1 MAEHYAH
8 EFLTRLKRGLEEV
21 DEGAVENVVE
31 VLWSVYQR
39 CQRVFLMGN
48 GGSAAAASHFCC
60 DLNLATRD
68 RKRMQAVSLND
79 NTPLLTALAN
89 DFGYEEVFTEQL
101 ANLVLPGDV
110 VVVISASG
118 ESENIVRALRLAKE
132 RKATTVG
139 ILGFG
144 GGRAL
149 AMVDHA
155 LVISSEDFFLV
166 ESVHAALTHLLAGL
180 LGQRIRGS

>member
-1 MAEHYAH
+1 MPKGYVH
-8 EFLTRLKRGLEEV
+8 EFLTGVRQGLDEIDEE
-21 DEGAVENVVE
+21 AVLAVVE
-31 VLWSVYQR
+31 VLWSAYQK

-48 GGSAAAASHFCC
+48 GGSAAAASHLCC

-89 DFGYEEVFTEQL
+89 DFGYDAVFSEQL

-118 ESENIVRALRLAKE
+118 DSENVVRALHLA
-132 RKATTVG
+132 RDRRAVTVG

-149 AMVDHA
+149 ALADHA
-155 LVISSEDFFLV
+155 LVISSRDFFLV
-166 ESVHAALTHLLAGL
+166 ESVHASLTHLLAGL
-180 LGQRIRGS
+180 LSRRIHA

>member
-1 MAEHYAH
+1 MAERYVH
-8 EFLTRLKRGLEEV
+8 EFIEGLKGGLEEIDEEAVGGVV
-21 DEGAVENVVE
+21 DM
-31 VLWSVYQR
+31 LWNAYQN
-39 CQRVFLMGN
+39 CHRVFLMGN

-89 DFGYEEVFTEQL
+89 DFGYESVFSEQL

-118 ESENIVRALRLAKE
+118 DSENILRALRLAKE
-132 RKATTVG
+132 RGAITVG

-144 GGRAL
+144 GGKASEL
-149 AMVDHA
+149 LDHG
-155 LVISSEDFFLV
+155 LVISSRDFFLV
-166 ESVHAALTHLLAGL
+166 ESVHASLTHLLAGL
-180 LGQRIRGS
+180 LGRRIHG